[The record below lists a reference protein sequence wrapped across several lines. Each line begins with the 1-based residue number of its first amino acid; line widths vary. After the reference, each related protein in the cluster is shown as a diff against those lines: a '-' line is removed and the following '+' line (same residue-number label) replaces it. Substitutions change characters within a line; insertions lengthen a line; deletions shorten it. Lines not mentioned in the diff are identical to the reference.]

1 MDWPAGIKHLELN
14 SYESPSKNN
23 TLKASD
29 FVEYINV
36 WRGGIRITQLKLR
49 KSQVLLH
56 HSNTDWEDVYSMM
69 KLLTLMS

>member
-1 MDWPAGIKHLELN
+1 MDWLAGIKHLELN

-36 WRGGIRITQLKLR
+36 SRGGIRIMQLKLR
-49 KSQVLLH
+49 ESQVFIA
-56 HSNTDWEDVYSMM
+56 SF
-69 KLLTLMS
+69 

>member
-14 SYESPSKNN
+14 SYESPSRNN

-36 WRGGIRITQLKLR
+36 RRGGIRIMQLKLR
-49 KSQVLLH
+49 ESQLH
-56 HSNTDWEDVYSMM
+56 HSNTDWEDIYYMM
-69 KLLTLMS
+69 KLLALMS